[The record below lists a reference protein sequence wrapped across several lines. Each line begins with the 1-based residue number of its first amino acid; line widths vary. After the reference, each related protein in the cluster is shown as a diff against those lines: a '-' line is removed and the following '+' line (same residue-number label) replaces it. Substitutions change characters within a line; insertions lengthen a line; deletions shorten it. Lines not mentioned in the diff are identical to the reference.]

1 MPLTEEFIHY
11 HAAGKIFTGVL
22 VRDSSD
28 ATLPGILLAP
38 NMMGTTASSIEHA
51 RTVAKKGYVVL
62 VADLYGQ
69 LPGSAE
75 EAAKCMHSLKD
86 SPAERLILN
95 AALARLTELRYVN
108 ADKLAAVGFCY
119 GGHCVLELARS
130 GAPLAVTACFHG
142 TLDTR
147 IPAEK
152 GSVRGK
158 IAVLNGADDPFVTT
172 EQIKAFAGEMASC
185 GCDFQL
191 TSYAGAVHSFT
202 YPKADVPGETH
213 YNEAV
218 SNHAFGIVFTLLKE
232 ALG

>member
-1 MPLTEEFIHY
+1 MPLTEELIHY
-11 HAAGKIFTGVL
+11 RAVQKTFTGVL
-22 VRDSSD
+22 IRNSRN

-38 NMMGTTASSIEHA
+38 NMMGTAASSIEHG
-51 RTVAKKGYVVL
+51 RTIAKKGYVVL
-62 VADLYGQ
+62 VADMYGH
-69 LPGSAE
+69 LPDSAE
-75 EAAKCMHSLKD
+75 EAAKCMHSVKD

-95 AALARLTELRYVN
+95 AALARLAELRFVN
-108 ADKLAAVGFCY
+108 AEKLAAVGFCY

-130 GAPLAVTACFHG
+130 GAPLALTACFHG

-152 GSVRGK
+152 GNVMGK

-172 EQIKAFAGEMASC
+172 EQIQAFAAEMASC

-191 TSYAGAVHSFT
+191 TNYAGAVHSFT
-202 YPKADVPGETH
+202 YPRADVPGKTY

-218 SNHAFGIVFTLLKE
+218 SNHAFDIVFTLLKE

>member
-1 MPLTEEFIHY
+1 MPLSEELIQY
-11 HAAGKIFTGVL
+11 QAVEKTFTGVL
-22 VRDSSD
+22 VRDSMN

-38 NMMGTTASSIEHA
+38 NMMGTAASSIEHA
-51 RTVAKKGYVVL
+51 RTIAKKGYVVL
-62 VADLYGQ
+62 VADLYGH
-69 LPGSAE
+69 LPDSAE
-75 EAAKCMHSLKD
+75 EAANCMHSVKD

-95 AALARLTELRYVN
+95 AALVRLAELRYVN

-130 GAPLAVTACFHG
+130 GAPLALTACFHG

-147 IPAEK
+147 IPAKK
-152 GSVRGK
+152 GNIRGK

-172 EQIKAFAGEMASC
+172 EQIKDFVGEMASC
-185 GCDFQL
+185 RCDFQL

-202 YPKADVPGETH
+202 YPKADVPGKTH

-218 SNHAFGIVFTLLKE
+218 SNHAFGLVFMLLKE

>member
-11 HAAGKIFTGVL
+11 HAVGKTFTGVL
-22 VRDSSD
+22 VRHPRN

-38 NMMGTTASSIEHA
+38 NMMGTAASSIEHA
-51 RTVAKKGYVVL
+51 RTIAKKGYVVL
-62 VADLYGQ
+62 VADLYGH
-69 LPGSAE
+69 LPDSAE
-75 EAAKCMHSLKD
+75 KAANCMHSVKD

-95 AALARLTELRYVN
+95 AALARLAELRYVN

-130 GAPLAVTACFHG
+130 GAPLALTACFHG

-152 GSVRGK
+152 GNIRGK
-158 IAVLNGADDPFVTT
+158 IAVLNGADDPFVTG
-172 EQIKAFAGEMASC
+172 EQIQAFAGEMASC

-202 YPKADVPGETH
+202 YPRADVPGKTH

>member
-1 MPLTEEFIHY
+1 MLLTEESIHY
-11 HAAGKIFTGVL
+11 HAAEKKFTGVL
-22 VRDSSD
+22 VRYISNE
-28 ATLPGILLAP
+28 TLPGILLAP
-38 NMMGTTASSIEHA
+38 NMMGTAASSIEHA
-51 RTVAKKGYVVL
+51 HTIARKGYVVL
-62 VADLYGQ
+62 VADLYGH
-69 LPGSAE
+69 LPDSAE
-75 EAAKCMHSLKD
+75 KAANCMNSVKD

-95 AALARLTELRYVN
+95 AALARLAELRYVN

-130 GAPLAVTACFHG
+130 GAPLALTACFHG

-152 GSVRGK
+152 GSIRGK
-158 IAVLNGADDPFVTT
+158 VAVFNGADDPFVTT
-172 EQIKAFAGEMASC
+172 EQIQAFAGEMASC

-191 TSYAGAVHSFT
+191 TNYAGAVHSFT
-202 YPKADVPGETH
+202 YPRADVPGKTH

-218 SNHAFGIVFTLLKE
+218 RNHAFGIMFTLLRE

>member
-11 HAAGKIFTGVL
+11 HVVGKTFSGVL
-22 VRDSSD
+22 VRDSSNVM
-28 ATLPGILLAP
+28 LPGILLAP
-38 NMMGTTASSIEHA
+38 NMMGTAESSIEHA
-51 RTVAKKGYVVL
+51 RTIAKKGYIVL
-62 VADLYGQ
+62 VADLYGC
-69 LPGSAE
+69 LPNSAE
-75 EAAKCMHSLKD
+75 EAANLMHSVKD

-95 AALARLTELRYVN
+95 AALTRLAELQYVN

-119 GGHCVLELARS
+119 GGHCALELARS
-130 GAPLAVTACFHG
+130 GAPLALTTCFHG

-152 GSVRGK
+152 GSTRGK
-158 IAVLNGADDPFVTT
+158 IAVFNGADDPFVTT

-185 GCDFQL
+185 GCDFQF
-191 TSYAGAVHSFT
+191 TSYAGVVHSFT
-202 YPKADVPGETH
+202 YSKADVPGKTH

-218 SNHAFGIVFTLLKE
+218 SNHAFGILFTLLKE

>member
-1 MPLTEEFIHY
+1 M
-11 HAAGKIFTGVL
+11 
-22 VRDSSD
+22 R
-28 ATLPGILLAP
+28 
-38 NMMGTTASSIEHA
+38 A
-51 RTVAKKGYVVL
+51 RLQKKSYVVL
-62 VADLYGQ
+62 VADLYGY
-69 LPGSAE
+69 LPDSAE
-75 EAAKCMHSLKD
+75 EAGNCMHSVKD

-95 AALARLTELRYVN
+95 AALARLAELRYVN
-108 ADKLAAVGFCY
+108 ADKLAAIGFCY

-130 GAPLAVTACFHG
+130 GAPLALTACFHG

-152 GSVRGK
+152 GNIRGK

-172 EQIKAFAGEMASC
+172 EQIRAFAGEMASC

-191 TSYAGAVHSFT
+191 TSYAGAVHSINCT
-202 YPKADVPGETH
+202 RADVQVKTH
-213 YNEAV
+213 YNKAV